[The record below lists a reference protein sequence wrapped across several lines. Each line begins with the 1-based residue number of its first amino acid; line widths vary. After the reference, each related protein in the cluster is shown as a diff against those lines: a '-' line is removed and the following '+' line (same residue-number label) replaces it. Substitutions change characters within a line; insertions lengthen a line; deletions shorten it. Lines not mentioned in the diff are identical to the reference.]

1 MFEVYT
7 NDNAYFLYREG
18 YGMLMVSK
26 DTHTIKLAALGDFY
40 LPTGQFLTKTGNC
53 LYAWK
58 TLIGKLDPTRT
69 QWVNQLAE
77 NWNK

>member
-18 YGMLMVSK
+18 FGMLMVGMPSLQL
-26 DTHTIKLAALGDFY
+26 KLMALGDFY
-40 LPTGQFLTKTGNC
+40 LPTGQFLNKDKNM
-53 LYAWK
+53 LYANK
-58 TLIGKLDPTRT
+58 MFIGKLDPGKT
-69 QWVNQLAE
+69 QLVNQLAE